1 MAYSVSIDDF
11 FLDFELSFAQGD
23 SSIYDTETL
32 RKNEAFN
39 QYGFGSI
46 IRLYALPD
54 VFNSGNVKP
63 TVDSTEVLSSLAISY
78 NYNKGL
84 TSASCYIVKDQNL
97 WVVLPSVI
105 TTDKKVAK
113 KISQEDAVKKYKRDS
128 KHLGKFNNEQ
138 NAKKYKTYVDSY
150 FDASLKARAG
160 SSETRAFGP
169 YITSFEVSYSIEAA
183 NQIQFTVIDKDYEMM
198 EKNFFMNR
206 RQIMYR
212 GEMYEIGVVEVG
224 QGPAGS
230 PQVTVTAWNAAVQK
244 MKRDK
249 KPENLSGSSAYEYA
263 FNAAKKY
270 GLNFIAQKNGKT
282 QTINK
287 GSGNNK
293 DESVWSVL
301 QSAAN
306 ADEFVLYV
314 MDGTMVYGSQKWLMW
329 KFGTDSK
336 AMKTTQLAS
345 AKGLVVKGNIDLSNR
360 PIVKNNDGSI
370 STVRSISI
378 TEGRLVVVIPTVI
391 KQQNGSGAIV
401 SDSEAIRHYKK
412 TGQHLG
418 KFSSTKDADAYSVA
432 LSAQQEKYYVS
443 NVQNLPVK
451 KYSRLYF
458 DPGKTLPNDAQKFQV
473 AQYPT
478 VRQSENDPLEGDGSI
493 QVFKPNGCIIRP
505 GYTVIIGPKPSLFQ
519 GGYLVT
525 EVSFSEG
532 TNEPVQISFRTP
544 EKPATQTDT
553 P

>member
-1 MAYSVSIDDF
+1 MSYSVSLDDF
-11 FLDFELSFAQGD
+11 FLDFELAFSQGD

-32 RKNEAFN
+32 RKSETFN
-39 QYGFGSI
+39 KYGFGSL

-54 VFNSGNVKP
+54 VFNSGNIKP

-84 TSASCYIVKDQNL
+84 TSASCYVIKDKNL

-105 TTDKKVAK
+105 TTGKTAK
-113 KISQEDAVKKYKRDS
+113 QISQQDAVKKYKRDA

-150 FDASLKARAG
+150 FEASLKARAG
-160 SSETRAFGP
+160 SSDTRAFGP
-169 YITSFEVSYSIEAA
+169 YVTSFEVSYSIEGA

-270 GLNFIAQKNGKT
+270 GLAFVAEKQGRV
-282 QTINK
+282 QTVNK
-287 GSGNNK
+287 GNGNDS

-314 MDGTMVYGSQKWLMW
+314 MENTMFYGSQKWLMW

-336 AMKTTQLAS
+336 STTNTKTKVT
-345 AKGLVVKGNIDLSNR
+345 
-360 PIVKNNDGSI
+360 
-370 STVRSISI
+370 T
-378 TEGRLVVVIPTVI
+378 T
-391 KQQNGSGAIV
+391 
-401 SDSEAIRHYKK
+401 
-412 TGQHLG
+412 
-418 KFSSTKDADAYSVA
+418 
-432 LSAQQEKYYVS
+432 
-443 NVQNLPVK
+443 K

-458 DPGKTLPNDAQKFQV
+458 DPGKTIPADAQKFQV

-478 VRQSENDPLEGDGSI
+478 IRQSENDPLEGDGTI
-493 QVFKPNGCIIRP
+493 EVFKPNGCIIRP
-505 GYTVIIGPKPSLFQ
+505 GHTVIIGPKPSLFQ

-532 TNEPVQISFRTP
+532 TNSPVQISFRTP
-544 EKPATQTDT
+544 EKPSTQTDT